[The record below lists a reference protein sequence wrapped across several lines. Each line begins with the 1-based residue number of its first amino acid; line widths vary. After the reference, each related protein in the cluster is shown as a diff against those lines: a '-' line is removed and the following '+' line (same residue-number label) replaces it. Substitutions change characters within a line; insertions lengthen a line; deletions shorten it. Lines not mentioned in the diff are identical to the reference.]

1 MDTRTLRHPGAL
13 GAPVPRWTLVAG
25 WASLLLPLPSILWR
39 IAMLA
44 GLDVGF
50 RDAEL
55 YRGSV
60 EAVLYVVGLEAVQ
73 ILVAVLCFGLIR
85 PWSEVLPRWV
95 PAVGGRT
102 IHRLVPTAVGAVGAL
117 ALWATLL
124 PLIVALVRTW
134 SGVAEGWTPDIG
146 MSSGER
152 GLLLVA
158 YIPFF
163 LWPIAVSVA
172 VAGYWVRRSPRRA
185 LTANTGARLTGS
197 HLTGRTRTTASA
209 RRPSSAQ
216 G

>member
-13 GAPVPRWTLVAG
+13 GAPVPRWTVVAG

-95 PAVGGRT
+95 PAVGRRA
-102 IHRLVPTAVGAVGAL
+102 IHPPVPTTGGAVGAP
-117 ALWATLL
+117 APWGPPL
-124 PLIVALVRTW
+124 PRSAGPLRPAA
-134 SGVAEGWTPDIG
+134 GGAHGWTP
-146 MSSGER
+146 
-152 GLLLVA
+152 
-158 YIPFF
+158 
-163 LWPIAVSVA
+163 
-172 VAGYWVRRSPRRA
+172 
-185 LTANTGARLTGS
+185 
-197 HLTGRTRTTASA
+197 
-209 RRPSSAQ
+209 
-216 G
+216 